1 MKVLELRS
9 VLEQLRRLYAA
20 GGAKGADKDLAT
32 LSKALEG
39 QDEKSVKELV
49 ADARQL
55 IDRPPTKS
63 GGRKGKVNEG
73 AIETY
78 AQRLRE
84 AGTNKDEFYKV
95 FAQLKMS
102 EDVGVAE
109 VDVIARR
116 FTGYKAKYKKRQ
128 TALDDIEKVFIERA
142 RFENKIRAQ
151 G

>member
-20 GGAKGADKDLAT
+20 GGAKGADKDLAS

-39 QDEKSVKELV
+39 HDKKSVNELV
-49 ADARQL
+49 ADARRQ
-55 IDRPPTKS
+55 IDKSPTKS
-63 GGRKGKVNEG
+63 GGRKGNINED

-78 AQRLRE
+78 ARRLRD
-84 AGTNKDEFYKV
+84 AGTDKDEFYQV
-95 FAQLKMS
+95 FSQLTVS
-102 EDVGVAE
+102 VDVGLAE
-109 VDVIARR
+109 VDVIARH
-116 FTGYKAKYKKRQ
+116 FTGYKAKYRKRQ

-142 RFENKIRAQ
+142 RFENKIKAQ